1 MTSLSTFH
9 VRCDFDLQSRKYGVK
24 SLREFNRPKQHW
36 YFIHLIVDLMLNQ
49 IGRGN
54 FLVPMYPAAMYIE
67 RKLSNDFYLLLDS
80 ALLYFNLYDVADLMF
95 KIEKVI
101 FRDLCCEYFRNAQ
114 CFTYHLCHRLHSA
127 TLVQKL
133 LLPKYWKTLI
143 DALGNPIDLIFL
155 VNLNYLLIAAMLPEM
170 IYKNV
175 G

>member
-1 MTSLSTFH
+1 MWRLTDTNSINYYFCAWEFLTICRYPIEASAMTSLSTFH

-54 FLVPMYPAAMYIE
+54 FLVPMCPAAMHIK
-67 RKLSNDFYLLLDS
+67 RKLSNDFYLMLDS

-101 FRDLCCEYFRNAQ
+101 FRDLCCEYFRNAHVLHTMYAIG
-114 CFTYHLCHRLHSA
+114 FTAPHLSKSSFS
-127 TLVQKL
+127 QNIEKL
-133 LLPKYWKTLI
+133 
-143 DALGNPIDLIFL
+143 
-155 VNLNYLLIAAMLPEM
+155 
-170 IYKNV
+170 
-175 G
+175 